1 MRLAAYRK
9 YNKAISESADCY
21 KTGRLK
27 RGYGVEDILQML
39 SGNSKYSETHNAV
52 MDAEDE
58 LKIMQLLGW
67 GINEYDI
74 ASV

>member
-1 MRLAAYRK
+1 M
-9 YNKAISESADCY
+9 
-21 KTGRLK
+21 
-27 RGYGVEDILQML
+27 QML